1 MGFAK
6 ARRWRLFARSRA
18 SVAIVIRDGE
28 HGDEIL
34 LTLRAAREGDPWS
47 GHISL
52 PGGRAEPGED
62 AVSTAIRETREE
74 LGLDLAGRSIG
85 RLGAHLTF
93 EHGSW
98 AGMAIDP
105 VIFRFRAVVPPLEL
119 NWEVDEAFWVPI
131 RELRSGKLD
140 TIRPWRLL
148 GRDWQ
153 MPAWDWE
160 GHIIWGLTYSML
172 QEFLEDL

>member
-1 MGFAK
+1 
-6 ARRWRLFARSRA
+6 
-18 SVAIVIRDGE
+18 
-28 HGDEIL
+28 
-34 LTLRAAREGDPWS
+34 
-47 GHISL
+47 
-52 PGGRAEPGED
+52 
-62 AVSTAIRETREE
+62 
-74 LGLDLAGRSIG
+74 
-85 RLGAHLTF
+85 
-93 EHGSW
+93 
-98 AGMAIDP
+98 MAIDP